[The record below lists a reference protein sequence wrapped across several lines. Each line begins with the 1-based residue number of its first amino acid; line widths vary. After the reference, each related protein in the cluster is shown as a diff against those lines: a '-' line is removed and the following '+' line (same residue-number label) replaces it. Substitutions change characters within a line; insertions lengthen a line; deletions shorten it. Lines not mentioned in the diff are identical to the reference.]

1 MDIRNQGQTAVFRT
15 GAQAQEIDA
24 GLRAHM
30 LQVYNW
36 MVLGLVL
43 TGAVAYAVYA
53 VPALSQLFFKI
64 TLIGNVPRLT
74 GLTILG
80 WISVFAPLAVVFFFA
95 FRIHKM
101 SAATAHAVF
110 WLYAGL
116 VGISLSVIL
125 FRYTGVSI
133 AKVFFITAASFAALS
148 LYGYT
153 TKRSLNALGSFLF
166 IGLIGVILASV
177 VNIFLQ
183 STMMSFILSIVVVL
197 IFAGLTAYDTQKI
210 KEEYLTLAGTGDQ
223 ELIKKAGIS
232 GALMLYIDFIGMF
245 QALMSLLGDRE

>member
-1 MDIRNQGQTAVFRT
+1 MEIRNQGQAAVFRS
-15 GAQAQEIDA
+15 GAQAQTIDA

-64 TLIGNVPRLT
+64 AVIGNVPRLA

-80 WISVFAPLAVVFFFA
+80 WVMVFAPLAVVLLFA

-116 VGISLSVIL
+116 VGISMSVIL

-153 TKRSLNALGSFLF
+153 TKRSLSGLGSFLI
-166 IGLIGVILASV
+166 IGLFGVILASI

-183 STMMSFILSIVVVL
+183 STMMSFILSIVCVL

-210 KEEYLTLAGTGDQ
+210 KEEYLTLAETGDQ
-223 ELIKKAGIS
+223 ELIKKSGIT

-245 QALMSLLGDRE
+245 QNLMALLGDRE